1 MVVKLANNAISTIA
15 ASITAAATSL
25 SVQGADAGKFPSLDA
40 GDWHPATI
48 IDPAGNMEIVRV
60 TARAGAVMTIVRAQ
74 EGTTARAFAAGA
86 RIDIRL
92 TAGAFA
98 EIAAQILADV
108 AYSGEYS
115 DLLGKPT
122 LGTAAAENVGAFATA
137 AQGTK
142 ADTALQPEDA
152 DPWAMQPLGS
162 LIAANMG
169 VTGFVAPPK
178 DKAYRYILLSAGQT
192 GAGAYNQG
200 VLTSE
205 SVSGSSPNVSA
216 TATISLAGS
225 PFNGQ
230 GVRLIN
236 TERRF
241 LRPGSPGGLENS
253 DNLSHGHGVSDPGH
267 NHGVNDPGHSHGI
280 TVRFGDSGTNAGWA
294 SSAMSTNTSNTA
306 GDRAVIS
313 GSGTGI
319 WLNGSGTGISIQGSG
334 GSEARPRNIG
344 VDYYMR
350 IK

>member
-25 SVQGADAGKFPSLDA
+25 SVQGADAGKFPTLAA

-48 IDPAGNMEIVRV
+48 IDAAGNMEIVKV
-60 TARAGAVMTIVRAQ
+60 TARAGAVLTIARAQ
-74 EGTTARAFAAGA
+74 EGTTAKAFAAGS

-98 EIAAQILADV
+98 EIANQVLAAV
-108 AYSGEYS
+108 AYSGAYS
-115 DLLGKPT
+115 DLSGKPA
-122 LGTAAAENVGAFATA
+122 LGTAAAQNVGYFATA
-137 AQGTK
+137 AQGSK

-152 DPWAMQPLGS
+152 DPWAMQPLGA
-162 LIAANMG
+162 LIAVSMG
-169 VTGFVAPPK
+169 VTGTVAPPK
-178 DKAYRYILLSAGQT
+178 DKAYRYILLTAGQT
-192 GAGAYNQG
+192 GAGAYNQS

-216 TATISLAGS
+216 TATVVLAGS

-230 GVRLIN
+230 IVRLIN

-241 LRPGSPGGLENS
+241 LRAGSPGTLENS
-253 DNLSHGHGVSDPGH
+253 DNLSHAHGVNDGGH
-267 NHGVNDPGHSHGI
+267 NHGVNDPGHSHGLGWLELK
-280 TVRFGDSGTNAGWA
+280 TGSPDGRLFPDYLNSGN
-294 SSAMSTNTSNTA
+294 NTQT
-306 GDRAVIS
+306 R

-319 WLNGSGTGISIQGSG
+319 WLNGSGANVSIQASG

-344 VDYYMR
+344 VDFYMR